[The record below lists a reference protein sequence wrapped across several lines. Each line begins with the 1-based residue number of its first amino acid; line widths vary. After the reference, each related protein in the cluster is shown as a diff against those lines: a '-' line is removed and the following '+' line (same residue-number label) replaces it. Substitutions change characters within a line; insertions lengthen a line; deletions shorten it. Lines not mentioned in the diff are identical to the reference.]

1 MEAVYE
7 FLLVDAAVTILI
19 EGNHEHFDVSWGKF
33 VVWKEIF
40 DGCSELVDSYDLVSV
55 CVSLLE
61 GLEWTQLLSEKG
73 VIELSDEGI
82 AGVLVR
88 SNDRGGR
95 DRSSCGLLGLGGR
108 SWVVFRVWNL
118 LSDCFVEL
126 CVESCGEN

>member
-19 EGNHEHFDVSWGKF
+19 EGNHEHFDVSWGKL